1 MLKNVKR
8 FVETFKNY
16 ASYIHNF
23 SWTDNFQNPRKKGKK
38 EKKKLALEAIFR
50 GYSIKKVFLKI
61 SQNSLE
67 NTCARLSFLLIG
79 LRPATLL
86 KWRLWHRCFG
96 FTEHLQTTAS
106 GKVYPSL
113 HSDMSKHE
121 DYRLK
126 ITIWLGKSNRF
137 TIR

>member
-23 SWTDNFQNPRKKGKK
+23 SWTDNFQNPRKEGKK

-67 NTCARLSFLLIG
+67 NTCARQKQPFRGVLSKRNSEKIYRRAPMPKCDFNKV
-79 LRPATLL
+79 A
-86 KWRLWHRCFG
+86 
-96 FTEHLQTTAS
+96 LQLYWNHILVWVFSCELAAYFQNFFS
-106 GKVYPSL
+106 
-113 HSDMSKHE
+113 
-121 DYRLK
+121 
-126 ITIWLGKSNRF
+126 
-137 TIR
+137 